1 MGKLLSNGA
10 ERAYYG
16 RSFDTRRLT
25 TLALLVAVSLVASY
39 IESLLPPLIPIA
51 PGAKL
56 GLGNIAP
63 LIALIVLGVGDA
75 FTVSAL
81 KCLLGAFITGGV
93 SGLMYSVPA
102 SLISLAVEV
111 VLFKLALGKMSVTT
125 ISLIGAVIFN
135 VVQLFVAC
143 LVTGVNL
150 WALLPILS
158 VAGVLAGTFTGLFAY
173 TLVKKLQ
180 MSVFGRR

>member
-1 MGKLLSNGA
+1 MDKMLDCAVTVENS
-10 ERAYYG
+10 ER
-16 RSFDTRRLT
+16 RIDTRRLAVI
-25 TLALLVAVSLVASY
+25 ALLTAVSLVASF

-63 LIALIVLGVGDA
+63 LVALIILGVGDA
-75 FTVSAL
+75 FIVTLL

-102 SLISLAVEV
+102 SIAALAVEA
-111 VLFKLALGKMSVTT
+111 LLYKLVLGKMSVTA
-125 ISLIGAVIFN
+125 ISLIGAIVFN

-143 LVTGVNL
+143 MVTGVDL
-150 WALLPILS
+150 WLLLPLLS
-158 VAGVLAGTFTGLFAY
+158 AAGIIAGTFTGLLAY
-173 TLVKKLQ
+173 TIVKKLP